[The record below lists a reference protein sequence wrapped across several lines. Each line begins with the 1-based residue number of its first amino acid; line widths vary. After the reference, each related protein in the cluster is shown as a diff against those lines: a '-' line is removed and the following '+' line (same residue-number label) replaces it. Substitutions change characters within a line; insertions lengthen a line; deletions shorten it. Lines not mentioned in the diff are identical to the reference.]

1 MSWDFRKRQA
11 GQPCR
16 FKLSAST
23 FAVILLLATPAKAA
37 DPVLDLPVRCT
48 IGEDCVPMALFDHA
62 PGPEMR
68 DFRCAGVT
76 YDGHTGTDIGAI
88 DAERLAQGIE
98 VIAAAA
104 GRVTGIRDGMED
116 VDVSIAGPASV
127 KDRECGNGVVIALTD
142 GWTTQY
148 CHLRR
153 GSVVVRSGQDVRK
166 GDKLGLMGMSGLASY
181 PHVHLSVMRDGK
193 AIDPFVPNGGVV
205 CPAASATASPGL
217 WSPAAA
223 TALQDAS
230 AAIVAAGVASQEPRW
245 EDAKAGRLNNRLLPS
260 RGPAFIVWVE
270 VQAVQPGDRLKIRIT
285 GPEGQAVF
293 QQSITIDKANLRNFR
308 YFGRRTP
315 AGGWPLGVYQI
326 ELTSIRDRDGKEFK
340 LRMKAEMVNRE

>member
-1 MSWDFRKRQA
+1 
-11 GQPCR
+11 
-16 FKLSAST
+16 
-23 FAVILLLATPAKAA
+23 
-37 DPVLDLPVRCT
+37 
-48 IGEDCVPMALFDHA
+48 
-62 PGPEMR
+62 MR

-76 YDGHTGTDIGAI
+76 YDDHDGTDIGAV
-88 DAERLAQGIE
+88 DPDRFAQGIE

-116 VDVSIAGPASV
+116 ADVSLAGPASV
-127 KDRECGNGVVIALTD
+127 KGRECGNGVAIALPEE

-153 GSVVVRSGQDVRK
+153 GSVVVRSGQEVRK

-181 PHVHLSVMRDGK
+181 PHVHLSVMRQGQ
-193 AIDPFVPNGGVV
+193 AVDPFAPDGGVA
-205 CPAASATASPGL
+205 CPTTPARPGPGL

-223 TALQDAS
+223 SALQDAS

-245 EDAKAGRLNNRLLPS
+245 EDAKAGRLNSRLLPA
-260 RGPAFIVWVE
+260 RGPNFIVWLE

-285 GPEGQAVF
+285 GPDGQAVF
-293 QQSITIDKANLRNFR
+293 QQSLTIDKANLRNFR

-315 AGGWPLGVYQI
+315 SNGWPLGVYQI